1 MNRVQ
6 IEGSILRSWTCG
18 PTDHRAALYVDDND
32 TRLNVSVR
40 HVNPL
45 PGAGATIAV
54 RGYLTGAALSY
65 TNRDQRSHYMPT
77 IAVEEYDVVS
87 GQGEL
92 NGR

>member
-18 PTDHRAALYVDDND
+18 PTDHR
-32 TRLNVSVR
+32 
-40 HVNPL
+40 
-45 PGAGATIAV
+45 
-54 RGYLTGAALSY
+54 AALSY